1 MKHILVLA
9 VFLIGCAAGRKAPTI
24 RGVDLY
30 AHANQIRE
38 HGVADVRSGQAVIA
52 VRSNHY
58 LVDSSREQV
67 FYVGDV
73 VAGCHGH
80 SLAVDTECTVA
91 LMQHQTFFVTDEAP
105 QPRDATEPKASD
117 ISDMTKARIVLAA
130 ATTAL
135 VVGAAK
141 CDAFDGCGT
150 LLGIGAAIP
159 GGLLL
164 LSMGTH

>member
-1 MKHILVLA
+1 VKQILVLA
-9 VFLIGCAAGRKAPTI
+9 VLLVGCAAGRKSPTI

-38 HGVADVRSGQAVIA
+38 HGSSRVPTSQAPVVVRSDQ
-52 VRSNHY
+52 Y

-67 FYVGDV
+67 FYVGDI
-73 VAGCHGH
+73 VAGCHGR
-80 SLAVDTECTVA
+80 SLSVDTECTVA

-105 QPRDATEPKASD
+105 QPRATEQEPSD
-117 ISDMTKARIVLAA
+117 ISGMTKARIVLAA

-135 VVGAAK
+135 IVGAAK

-150 LLGIGAAIP
+150 LLGIGAAVP
-159 GGLLL
+159 GALLL
-164 LSMGTH
+164 LSMGSH